1 MNATRWLKINHVKVL
16 TRVTESWNEATW
28 SSFVS
33 PAITSSS
40 GRPNILY
47 NTITI
52 KKHHFRIQQVPLQV
66 VVPCLGQDDGE
77 DGQGAVLSLEMAHA
91 VVVQL
96 PGLLVPHVPQLVLWA

>member
-1 MNATRWLKINHVKVL
+1 MNATRWLKIYQEKVL
-16 TRVTESWNEATW
+16 TRVTESWNDATW

-40 GRPNILY
+40 GRPNIL
-47 NTITI
+47 NSTVTI
-52 KKHHFRIQQVPLQV
+52 KYHFRIQEVPLQV

>member
-1 MNATRWLKINHVKVL
+1 MNATRRLKIIHEKVL

-52 KKHHFRIQQVPLQV
+52 KHHFRIQQVPLQV

-77 DGQGAVLSLEMAHA
+77 DSQGAVLSLEMAHA

>member
-1 MNATRWLKINHVKVL
+1 MRLGQVL
-16 TRVTESWNEATW
+16 SLQRSPPPRAGQI
-28 SSFVS
+28 SFFS
-33 PAITSSS
+33 T
-40 GRPNILY
+40 
-47 NTITI
+47 TISI
-52 KKHHFRIQQVPLQV
+52 KYHFRIQEVPLQV